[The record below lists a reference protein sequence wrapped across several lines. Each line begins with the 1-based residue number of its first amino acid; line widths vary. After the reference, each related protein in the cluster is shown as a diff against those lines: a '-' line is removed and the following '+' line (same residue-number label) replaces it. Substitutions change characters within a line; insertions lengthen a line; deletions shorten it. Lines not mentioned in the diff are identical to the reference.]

1 MAKTVGK
8 DDENEAVYLWAS
20 PYTQNTAAGA
30 EMNESWALE

>member
-8 DDENEAVYLWAS
+8 YDENEEVYRRDS

-30 EMNESWALE
+30 EMNESWALK